1 MRANITIFIDPR
13 QEFDGRLNGFVWVLD
28 YELPSAFVWLIVSL
42 WVMSPVT
49 GDGQL
54 FIKPRLEPLIGQR
67 CSGRRLIGGCWPL
80 VSGYL
85 CPEGKCQS
93 KCVSTFHYQQTNDL
107 QQPLSYVSTSHQA
120 QGWRE
125 KRELPRSNVQ
135 FKQFTLQ
142 HYWWH
147 DFISVREVS
156 SANQMPGMGPGHQ
169 WQVRSYCMGRTTGE
183 PVQRCTVRIFK
194 IDDQSRFREH

>member
-42 WVMSPVT
+42 WVMSPCVT

-54 FIKPRLEPLIGQR
+54 FIKPRLEPLIGQ
-67 CSGRRLIGGCWPL
+67 CFSSRRLIGSGWPL
-80 VSGYL
+80 VSRG
-85 CPEGKCQS
+85 
-93 KCVSTFHYQQTNDL
+93 CVSELLCVLCVHI
-107 QQPLSYVSTSHQA
+107 PLSADKWPAAAFIICQHLTPGDAERTEMCPDLMCNSSS
-120 QGWRE
+120 
-125 KRELPRSNVQ
+125 L
-135 FKQFTLQ
+135 QFTWLMAWF
-142 HYWWH
+142 YP
-147 DFISVREVS
+147 RGVS

-169 WQVRSYCMGRTTGE
+169 SEVRSDCMGRTTGE